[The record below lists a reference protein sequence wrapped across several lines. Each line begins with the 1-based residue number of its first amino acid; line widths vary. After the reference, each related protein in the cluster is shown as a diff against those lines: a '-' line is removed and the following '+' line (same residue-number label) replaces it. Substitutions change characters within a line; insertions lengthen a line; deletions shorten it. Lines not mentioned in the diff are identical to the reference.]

1 MIRILYTFIHL
12 IYFAC
17 NYTSLFLIPMAKTHG
32 TTAAVLIFYHI
43 TALLAKDRNM
53 QRAGFLMTR
62 LKIMLAVHISE
73 S

>member
-1 MIRILYTFIHL
+1 MIRILYNFIHL

-17 NYTSLFLIPMAKTHG
+17 NYTSLFLIPMAKKNG
-32 TTAAVLIFYHI
+32 TTAAVLILYHI
-43 TALLAKDRNM
+43 TALLPKDINM

-62 LKIMLAVHISE
+62 LKIMLAVHICE